1 MQSTRAKTSILPRVS
16 ALLTL
21 MIAAAFV
28 TGATSGASSQH
39 GQTVRLVVPVPPGGA
54 ADILAR
60 NLAAQIG
67 NSAGATLIV
76 ENRPGAGTVIGT
88 ETVAR
93 ATPDGGTLLLN
104 APYILINPQ
113 LRKVNYD
120 PLTSFEPICH
130 LVSSP
135 GVFVV
140 NSASPYRTLADLI
153 EAARAH
159 PGALSLASA
168 GPGTAQ
174 QIGIEMLKRAAG
186 VSLMYVPYAGG
197 APAINDLL
205 GGHITAVFAEYAPL
219 AGHLTAGT
227 LRAIA
232 TSTKAR
238 IEQLPDVPTVAESGY
253 RGYEVDLWWG
263 LFAPA
268 KTPPATLTKLASWF
282 TEALRAPEV
291 RTKLA
296 GEGFIPAGAC
306 ADDFAAFLRK
316 QYNELGRAIREAK
329 ITIE

>member
-1 MQSTRAKTSILPRVS
+1 VC
-16 ALLTL
+16 ALLSF
-21 MIAAAFV
+21 MITAAFV
-28 TGATSGASSQH
+28 VGATSGASSQH
-39 GQTVRLVVPVPPGGA
+39 GQAIRLVVPVPPGGA

-67 NSAGATLIV
+67 NSVGATLIV

-120 PLTSFEPICH
+120 PLTSFEPVCH

-159 PGALSLASA
+159 PGTLSVASA

-219 AGHLTAGT
+219 AGHLKAGT

-232 TSTKAR
+232 TSASAR

-268 KTPPATLTKLASWF
+268 KTPPAALTKLASWF

-296 GEGFIPAGAC
+296 AEGFIPAGVC
-306 ADDFAAFLRK
+306 ADDFAAFLRR
-316 QYNELGRAIREAK
+316 QYSELGRAIREAK

>member
-1 MQSTRAKTSILPRVS
+1 VC
-16 ALLTL
+16 ALLTI

-28 TGATSGASSQH
+28 TGATSGASSQR
-39 GQTVRLVVPVPPGGA
+39 GQTIKLIVPVPPGGA

-67 NSAGATLIV
+67 NSVGASLIV

-120 PLTSFEPICH
+120 ALTSFEPVCH

-140 NSASPYRTLADLI
+140 NSASPYRTLADLV

-159 PGALSLASA
+159 PGILSVASA

-186 VSLMYVPYAGG
+186 VSLTYVPYAGG

-219 AGHLTAGT
+219 AGHLKAGT

-232 TSTKAR
+232 TSANAR

-268 KTPPATLTKLASWF
+268 KTPPAALTKLASWF
-282 TEALRAPEV
+282 TQALRAPEV

-296 GEGFIPAGAC
+296 AEGFIPAGVC
-306 ADDFAAFLRK
+306 ADDFAAFLRS
-316 QYNELGRAIREAK
+316 QYSELGRAIREAK